1 MCKNSTMH
9 KFGMK
14 IAIFSEKNYKKN
26 KVGWYQGGDN
36 IHYYCNKLLKSNK
49 ENTCYYSLAF
59 NHTF

>member
-1 MCKNSTMH
+1 MH